1 MSVTSISLFKFSG
14 ILDKTWAFRQ
24 MLEARWRL
32 ATTPEIQFY
41 KLLGSG
47 TRDGFYP
54 YPNFGVYGLL
64 AVWPSLESA
73 QKGTCLTP
81 AFRRFRSHAFEH
93 WTVFMSATQS
103 RGKWSGRSPFNVKKG
118 NNDLNSTSGLTAVL
132 TRATIKA
139 IHVPSFWKQVP
150 AISHSIVNQRGMLFK
165 IGLGEVPWLHQATFT
180 IWCDSEALDKFAFRG
195 PHGTAIANVRAG
207 DWFKEELFVRF
218 QVLGTDGDW
227 PDACKVTKLTNKH
240 SPAIDYQ

>member
-1 MSVTSISLFKFSG
+1 MSVTSISLFKFAG
-14 ILDKTWAFRQ
+14 MLDKTWAFRQ

-32 ATTPEIQFY
+32 ATTPDIQFY

-54 YPNFGVYGLL
+54 YPNFAVYGLL

-73 QKGTCLTP
+73 QDGTRSTR
-81 AFRRFRSHAFEH
+81 AFKRFRSHAFEH

-103 RGKWSGRSPFNVKKG
+103 RGEWSGQSPFNVKKG
-118 NNDLNSTSGLTAVL
+118 NKHRVPSDGLTAVL

-139 IHVPSFWKQVP
+139 LHVPSFWKQVP
-150 AISHSIVNQRGMLFK
+150 AISQSIVNQRGMLFK

-180 IWCDSEALDKFAFRG
+180 IWCDGEALDNFAFRG
-195 PHGTAIANVRAG
+195 AHGSAIANVRAG
-207 DWFKEELFVRF
+207 GWFKEELFVRF
-218 QVLGTDGDW
+218 QVLDTNSHW
-227 PDACKVTKLTNKH
+227 PDASKVNALTKTH
-240 SPAIDYQ
+240 SP

>member
-1 MSVTSISLFKFSG
+1 M
-14 ILDKTWAFRQ
+14 LDKTWAFRQ

-32 ATTPEIQFY
+32 ATTPDIQFY

-54 YPNFGVYGLL
+54 YPNFAVYGLL

-73 QKGTCLTP
+73 QKGTCSTR

-103 RGKWSGRSPFNVKKG
+103 RGKWSGQSPFNVKTGKD
-118 NNDLNSTSGLTAVL
+118 NRKSSDGLTAVL

-139 IHVPSFWKQVP
+139 IHVHNFWKQVP
-150 AISHSIVNQRGMLFK
+150 AISNSIVNQRGMLFK

-180 IWCDSEALDKFAFRG
+180 IWCDGEALDNFAFRG
-195 PHGTAIANVRAG
+195 AHGSAIANVRAG
-207 DWFKEELFVRF
+207 GWFKEELFVRF
-218 QVLGTDGDW
+218 QVLGTDGHW
-227 PDACKVTKLTNKH
+227 PDASKVTTLINTH
-240 SPAIDYQ
+240 SPAIDYQCN